1 MSSKSLPF
9 VSYHMITV
17 CFLYYFCSLIKS
29 SLEELKNLVMIR
41 GELKDE
47 IWVKITQLLGHI
59 VADWNQ
65 QENERKRKAKE
76 EESLFVTK

>member
-1 MSSKSLPF
+1 MDGIAILCHLAVIPCL
-9 VSYHMITV
+9 H
-17 CFLYYFCSLIKS
+17 YFCSLFKS

-47 IWVKITQLLGHI
+47 IWAKVTQLLDRI

-65 QENERKRKAKE
+65 GQEERRQKAE
-76 EESLFVTK
+76 EEQSLFVTK